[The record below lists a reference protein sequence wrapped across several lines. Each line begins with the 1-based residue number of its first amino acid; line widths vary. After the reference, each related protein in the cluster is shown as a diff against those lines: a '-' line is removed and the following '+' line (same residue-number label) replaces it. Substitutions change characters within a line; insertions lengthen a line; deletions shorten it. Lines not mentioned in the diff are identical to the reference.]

1 MNNEIKQY
9 KTEQKQVE
17 RKHQK
22 KNKLRIHVVAVTKA
36 QYIHGNEAVTK
47 MTTLRR
53 TVVAAAYSFNHLI
66 AT

>member
-22 KNKLRIHVVAVTKA
+22 KNKLHIH
-36 QYIHGNEAVTK
+36 
-47 MTTLRR
+47 
-53 TVVAAAYSFNHLI
+53 AAALTYLKKFFVNED
-66 AT
+66 

>member
-17 RKHQK
+17 RKHQN
-22 KNKLRIHVVAVTKA
+22 KNKLNIHAAALTEV
-36 QYIHGNEAVTK
+36 QNIYGNEAVTK
-47 MTTLRR
+47 TTMISG
-53 TVVAAAYSFNHLI
+53 TAAAATYSLNLLI